1 MTIRPAT
8 AADLPAIIALERQCS
23 TAAHWSELQ
32 YRKSFGDQG
41 NDNHSPRLILVIEEI
56 PDLSSALNS
65 ASPALFGFLIARN
78 VDHEWEL
85 ENIAV
90 ANAVRRRGLATKLL
104 QELLRRA
111 RTVNGESVF
120 LEVRESNQLARALYE
135 KLGFVQ
141 SGRRRAYYQG
151 PAEDALIY
159 RRSLP

>member
-1 MTIRPAT
+1 MNIRPAI
-8 AADLPAIIALERQCS
+8 AADLPAIIALERLCA

-41 NDNHSPRLILVIEEI
+41 NDNRSRRLILVIEEI
-56 PDLSSALNS
+56 PDLSPALNS
-65 ASPALFGFLIARN
+65 ASPALFGFLIARD

-90 ANAVRRRGLATKLL
+90 ANAVRRRGLATRLL

-135 KLGFVQ
+135 KLGFVL